1 MTLFK
6 RKLLSL
12 ILVLFIAG
20 CIEKDELTLPVK
32 VYFKVGISSDISLKT
47 KYLNLF
53 ECRVGIQG
61 IQFEGKR
68 EAGGDIFFET
78 VSTLN
83 MPTLTF
89 LQPIIISDFDIPQ
102 GIYNSMKW
110 DISMKCIDTEGLIDD
125 NDEKSSCADI
135 LISGEYTYLDGS
147 VIPFIF
153 ALSEQVQISVCA
165 YDLYGNSKIALSE
178 NKEYEATVLITPENA
193 FNSIPRESFEKA
205 GISDESGYPKII
217 ISSSKNVD
225 LYEFLLNRIFNSAKV
240 IVK

>member
-20 CIEKDELTLPVK
+20 CIDKDELTLPVK

-53 ECRVGIQG
+53 ECRVGIQS

-83 MPTLTF
+83 MQTLSF

-125 NDEKSSCADI
+125 NDEESSCIVI
-135 LISGEYTYLDGS
+135 LISGDYTYMDGS

-153 ALSEQVQISVCA
+153 AISEPVQFSVLA
-165 YDLYGNSKIALSE
+165 YNLYGDSEIALSV

-193 FNSIPRESFEKA
+193 FNSIPRQSFEKA
-205 GISDESGYPKII
+205 GISGEIGYTKII
-217 ISSSKNVD
+217 ISSSNNED
-225 LYEFLLNRIFNSAKV
+225 LYEFILNRIFQSAKV